1 MRSGNA
7 ESLKGGQAKG
17 WSLFRGLAD
26 RGLGWM
32 EGSESTADDEVHIG
46 KHRSVFLGRR
56 SGDEVGRQN
65 MTGLGGENGGSGGV
79 IEAEGASEQAR

>member
-1 MRSGNA
+1 MRSGDA
-7 ESLKGGQAKG
+7 ESLKGGQAEG

-26 RGLGWM
+26 RRLGWV
-32 EGSESTADDEVHIG
+32 GWSESTADDEVHIG

-56 SGDEVGRQN
+56 SGDEVCRQD

-79 IEAEGASEQAR
+79 IEAEGTSEQAR